1 MRKLNVSGGE
11 PFLNATNIGEVFK
24 FCKTEL
30 GLESTSVLTN
40 SSKVTERRLD
50 EYGHYLDII
59 ATSCDT
65 ADLETNLAHGR
76 TEKGKPTHISQV
88 WGVMRWCKGREV
100 RVKINSMTTK
110 YNYLED
116 MNQSISQ
123 LAPFCWK
130 IFQVLLLEG
139 GNNGADNVAL
149 RDTRNLLITR
159 EQFRSLLYRHKGQQ
173 CLVPEVNDAMHD
185 S

>member
-1 MRKLNVSGGE
+1 MQLRVLLLLSYFKNTFIFPLDQAKTALRALVDARMRKLNVSGGE

-76 TEKGKPTHISQV
+76 TEKGSRRILAKF
-88 WGVMRWCKGREV
+88 WG
-100 RVKINSMTTK
+100 
-110 YNYLED
+110 L
-116 MNQSISQ
+116 
-123 LAPFCWK
+123 
-130 IFQVLLLEG
+130 
-139 GNNGADNVAL
+139 
-149 RDTRNLLITR
+149 
-159 EQFRSLLYRHKGQQ
+159 
-173 CLVPEVNDAMHD
+173 
-185 S
+185 